1 MSFLSKK
8 KIYCPSSIKFEIK
21 SINKHFDVIWVSGEY
36 ATWFYK
42 IDRRKHILHI
52 QNKNLF
58 IETNLHTNTIK
69 QYFAGLQTYSLPK
82 VNAELSLLTIV
93 IRKMIVGAGV
103 GFKKYLRVRGVGYK
117 FEIENEELIAK
128 VGYTHSL
135 NKKMPFEFVTK
146 FSRKSKVLRFRS
158 KSLTKLTGFLSS
170 YRGLRKPDIYK
181 GKGIRYK
188 RDPVRRKPGKRK
200 TRAVSKKKK
209 SKYKHILI
217 KKVRKRKVSRKK
229 RAKKIEFRS
238 VSKKH

>member
-8 KIYCPSSIKFEIK
+8 KIYCPDSIKFEIK
-21 SINKHFDVIWVSGEY
+21 SINKHYDVIWVSGEY

-42 IDRRKHILHI
+42 IDRRKHILYIHG
-52 QNKNLF
+52 KTLF
-58 IETNLHTNTIK
+58 IETSLHTNTIK
-69 QYFAGLQTYSLPK
+69 QYFTGLQKYSLPK
-82 VNAELSLLTIV
+82 INSELSLLAIG

-117 FEIENEELIAK
+117 FEIENESLIAK

-135 NKKMPFEFVTK
+135 NKSMPYEFTTK

-209 SKYKHILI
+209 SKFKHTLL
-217 KKVRKRKVSRKK
+217 KKVTKRKISRKK
-229 RAKKIEFRS
+229 RIKKFEFRS
-238 VSKKH
+238 VYKK